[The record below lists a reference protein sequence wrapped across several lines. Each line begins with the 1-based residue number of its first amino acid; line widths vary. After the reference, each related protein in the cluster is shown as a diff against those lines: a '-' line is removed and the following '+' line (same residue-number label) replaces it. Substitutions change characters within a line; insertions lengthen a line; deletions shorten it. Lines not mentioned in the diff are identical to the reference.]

1 MATAVTA
8 ATVLAAVLLDKL
20 AQVVQLAVQEL
31 LVQVDQLASA
41 VVQAAAAAQVMVALV
56 VWVQTVVV
64 VVIQGPAV

>member
-1 MATAVTA
+1 M
-8 ATVLAAVLLDKL
+8 LAAVLLDKQ

>member
-1 MATAVTA
+1 M
-8 ATVLAAVLLDKL
+8 LDKQ

>member
-1 MATAVTA
+1 M
-8 ATVLAAVLLDKL
+8 VLAAVLLDKL

-41 VVQAAAAAQVMVALV
+41 VVQAAAAARVMVALV

-64 VVIQGPAV
+64 VVIQVPVA